1 MLTICDN
8 AVVVYI
14 SDHGNDVYDE
24 GKNFVGHSGENER
37 SPHMVEVP
45 MFIWGSQKYWLT
57 HQYMRDSISAAV
69 NKPFMTDDMIYLL
82 EDIMQVKSTSYKPEN
97 SIINPLFVPKRRI
110 YGGIDYKKNY

>member
-1 MLTICDN
+1 
-8 AVVVYI
+8 
-14 SDHGNDVYDE
+14 
-24 GKNFVGHSGENER
+24 
-37 SPHMVEVP
+37 MVEVP
-45 MFIWGSQKYWLT
+45 MFIWGSQEFWST
-57 HQYMRDSISAAV
+57 HQSMRDSISTAV